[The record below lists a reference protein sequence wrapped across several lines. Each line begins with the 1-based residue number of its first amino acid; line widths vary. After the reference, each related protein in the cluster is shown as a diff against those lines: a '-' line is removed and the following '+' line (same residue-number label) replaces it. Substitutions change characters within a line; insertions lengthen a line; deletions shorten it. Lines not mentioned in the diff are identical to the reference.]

1 MAISRQQVAFIKEL
15 YGTRL
20 RIAYHGHIRR
30 NPAARLHLDQ
40 GRQDPYPIYEQIRRR
55 GVLVP
60 TPLGHHV
67 TVSHAACN
75 DVLRSRNFG
84 VGQTEGRDNQLSLL
98 DLDPPDHTR
107 LRRLVAPD
115 FTSRRIPAFAPR
127 VQAVLDDLINKL
139 PRDEPFDLVSAFA
152 APLPIA
158 VITDLLGIPDANAEE
173 FAMHG
178 ARFGSALG
186 GIQSLSHAR
195 ELMATRARLAEIF
208 TEIFALRREEPRDDL
223 IGRIVAANQTS
234 AEAVRPE
241 EMVPLCTLLLIAG
254 FETTVNLIG
263 NTVLALL
270 SNPDQWKLLTD
281 DLDRADAAIEEGL
294 RYDSPVQR
302 TGRMAKVDTE
312 LAGRP
317 VKAGEWV
324 LTAIGGANRDPRV
337 FTEPDRFDI
346 SRANA
351 DEHLSFSGGI
361 HYCLGSALARLEAG
375 TALRT
380 IAREFPE
387 LRPAGRRERRPG
399 SLIRG
404 MNSFPVQAPRL
415 KQVVVA

>member
-1 MAISRQQVAFIKEL
+1 MAIGHEQLDFIKEL

-20 RIAYHGHIRR
+20 RLGWHGYLRR
-30 NPAARLHLDQ
+30 EPTALLHLDP
-40 GRQDPYPIYEQIRRR
+40 GRQDPYPLYEQIRAR
-55 GVLVP
+55 GRVST
-60 TPLGHHV
+60 TPLGNLI
-67 TVSHAACN
+67 TVDHEICN
-75 DVLRSRNFG
+75 QVLRSRDF
-84 VGQTEGRDNQLSLL
+84 VVTDDTLSASHELSLL
-98 DLDPPDHTR
+98 DMNPPDHTR

-115 FTSRRIPAFAPR
+115 FTAKR
-127 VQAVLDDLINKL
+127 VTRFTPQIERVLDKLIKDI
-139 PRDEPFDLVSAFA
+139 PRGEPFDLVSQLA

-158 VITDLLGIPDANAEE
+158 VITELLGIPDANAEE
-173 FAMHG
+173 FAHHG
-178 ARFGSALG
+178 QEFGSALG
-186 GIQSLSHAR
+186 GIQSLAHAR
-195 ELMATRARLAEIF
+195 RLAATRKRLAEIF
-208 TEIFALRREEPRDDL
+208 ADVFALRRNEPSDDV
-223 IGRIVAANQTS
+223 IGRLVAEDSPVQPD
-234 AEAVRPE
+234 EL
-241 EMVPLCTLLLIAG
+241 VPLCTLLLIAG